1 MLTSMSKNQ
10 SQIQVYTGWWGV
22 CAGDE
27 VNDALFLS
35 SASQKEI

>member
-1 MLTSMSKNQ
+1 MHRM
-10 SQIQVYTGWWGV
+10 VGV

-35 SASQKEI
+35 SASQKEIEAQTVLEALLV